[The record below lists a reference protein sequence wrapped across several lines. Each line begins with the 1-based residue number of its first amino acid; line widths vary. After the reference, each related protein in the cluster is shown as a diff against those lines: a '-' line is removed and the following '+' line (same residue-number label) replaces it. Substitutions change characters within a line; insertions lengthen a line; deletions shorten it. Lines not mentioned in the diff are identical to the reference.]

1 MFQLETPNIRFKHLD
16 ICSNGYGGQRSPKV
30 IQGYLGSLSVKKKI
44 LAIPH
49 TFLNYSKT

>member
-1 MFQLETPNIRFKHLD
+1 MFQLETPNITFKHLD
-16 ICSNGYGGQRSPKV
+16 ICSNGYWRSNVTKGHSRSSGV
-30 IQGYLGSLSVKKKI
+30 TKHKKKI